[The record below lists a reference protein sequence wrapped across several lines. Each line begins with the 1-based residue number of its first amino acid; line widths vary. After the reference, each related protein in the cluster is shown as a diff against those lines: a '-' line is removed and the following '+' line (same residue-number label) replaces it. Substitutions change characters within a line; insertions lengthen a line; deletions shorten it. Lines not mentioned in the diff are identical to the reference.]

1 MPFTETYFECNDIDK
16 AENEMM
22 EKYRPCKH

>member
-1 MPFTETYFECNDIDK
+1 MPFTETYFKRNDIDK

-22 EKYRPCKH
+22 EKYKSCKH